1 MGVYEIDLSVWE
13 QINLF
18 SGYARKLYKDETIT
32 KIDKIVENMQVFY
45 DVKMGEIVYQYS
57 SDSTNPDSLT
67 KTLKEVKDFLNES
80 IKVKEIS
87 LKHISN
93 LSKDDLTKLIDDI
106 EEE

>member
-1 MGVYEIDLSVWE
+1 MPKSEAKSIQNAINLNISEVEVSLGVYEIDLGAWE

-18 SGYARKLYKDETIT
+18 SGYARKLHKDETIT

-67 KTLKEVKDFLNES
+67 KTLK
-80 IKVKEIS
+80 
-87 LKHISN
+87 
-93 LSKDDLTKLIDDI
+93 
-106 EEE
+106 

>member
-1 MGVYEIDLSVWE
+1 
-13 QINLF
+13 
-18 SGYARKLYKDETIT
+18 
-32 KIDKIVENMQVFY
+32 MQVFY